1 MYVDPGNPRVHERE
15 REREP
20 LNPHTKSVCLVSLL
34 TRKPKKPFHVRT
46 VPTHVLA
53 AADCVE
59 NVPEV
64 ECSAS

>member
-1 MYVDPGNPRVHERE
+1 MDPGNP
-15 REREP
+15 P
-20 LNPHTKSVCLVSLL
+20 T
-34 TRKPKKPFHVRT
+34 KKPFHVRT